1 MFWIDKITVCHS
13 RENTKSYLIKITLQ
27 EFDNDTKDHI
37 ERAVEKTIKNK
48 IDPLRRLLLLEDT
61 GSDKSSESE
70 IEISD
75 TKIRPLSVSF

>member
-1 MFWIDKITVCHS
+1 M
-13 RENTKSYLIKITLQ
+13 Q